1 MFLVVRRKTELCAL
15 VRKFVAVGCLK
26 HSASRRGCHDAPMN
40 RNTTPSES
48 SCTRHASPATPAPEM
63 NTLEFL
69 RLLAKSPYS
78 RTQRDVLRAMLT
90 FADLNT
96 WKLWPSMSTIAR
108 AMGCDRR
115 TVQRT
120 VRVLHEIGI
129 LTTLGATRTGTC
141 IMRIE
146 TGMLREVVEGQL
158 PFSPMPESSTT
169 TTPTTPPASSRPI
182 PPGQNDAQT
191 KQRTSQETTHTT
203 NQPTESLADTPA
215 NKSDVRGRPAT
226 PEAAAVAAA
235 VGKILGSEALLSHP
249 NATPERLAYIAR
261 VAPGKQNPAGFA
273 ASAIR
278 EGYDIVPPTRAE
290 LEAQRHR
297 ERENAN
303 RRYRAMPEDRRRV
316 IWDETRRRYGRVLEQ
331 HNSARYREQLIAR
344 TMRDLGL

>member
-1 MFLVVRRKTELCAL
+1 
-15 VRKFVAVGCLK
+15 
-26 HSASRRGCHDAPMN
+26 
-40 RNTTPSES
+40 
-48 SCTRHASPATPAPEM
+48 M

-69 RLLAKSPYS
+69 RLLAQSPYS
-78 RTQRDVLRAMLT
+78 RTQRDVLRTMLT
-90 FADLNT
+90 FADLST

-158 PFSPMPESSTT
+158 PRSPMPESPTTRTPTTSPTTPATT
-169 TTPTTPPASSRPI
+169 TLATPPASSRPI

-191 KQRTSQETTHTT
+191 NQRTSQGTTHTT
-203 NQPTESLADTPA
+203 NQPKEGLADTPA
-215 NKSDVRGRPAT
+215 NKSDVPGRPAT
-226 PEAAAVAAA
+226 PEAVAVAVA

-303 RRYRAMPEDRRRV
+303 RRFRAMPEDRRRV

>member
-1 MFLVVRRKTELCAL
+1 
-15 VRKFVAVGCLK
+15 
-26 HSASRRGCHDAPMN
+26 
-40 RNTTPSES
+40 
-48 SCTRHASPATPAPEM
+48 M

-69 RLLAKSPYS
+69 RLLAQSPYS
-78 RTQRDVLRAMLT
+78 RTQRDVLRTMLT
-90 FADLNT
+90 FADLST

-158 PFSPMPESSTT
+158 PSSPMPESSTT
-169 TTPTTPPASSRPI
+169 TTPTTSSATPPASSRPI

-191 KQRTSQETTHTT
+191 NQRTNQGTTHTT
-203 NQPTESLADTPA
+203 NQPTESLADKSA
-215 NKSDVRGRPAT
+215 HKSDVPGRPAT

-235 VGKILGSEALLSHP
+235 VARILGSEALLSHP
-249 NATPERLAYIAR
+249 KATPERLAYIAR

-303 RRYRAMPEDRRRV
+303 RRFRAMPEDRRRV

>member
-1 MFLVVRRKTELCAL
+1 
-15 VRKFVAVGCLK
+15 
-26 HSASRRGCHDAPMN
+26 MN

-48 SCTRHASPATPAPEM
+48 SCTRPASPATPAPEM

-69 RLLAKSPYS
+69 RLLAQSPYS
-78 RTQRDVLRAMLT
+78 RTQRDVLRTLLT

-158 PFSPMPESSTT
+158 PSSPMPESSTT
-169 TTPTTPPASSRPI
+169 TPATTTPTTTTTTPTTTSTMAPPVSSRPI

-191 KQRTSQETTHTT
+191 NQRTSQGTTHTT
-203 NQPTESLADTPA
+203 NQPTEGLADTPA
-215 NKSDVRGRPAT
+215 NKSDVPGPAAT

-235 VGKILGSEALLSHP
+235 VARILGSEALLSHP
-249 NATPERLAYIAR
+249 NATPERLAYISR

-303 RRYRAMPEDRRRV
+303 RRFRAMPEDRRRV

-344 TMRDLGL
+344 TMRDLRL

>member
-1 MFLVVRRKTELCAL
+1 
-15 VRKFVAVGCLK
+15 
-26 HSASRRGCHDAPMN
+26 
-40 RNTTPSES
+40 
-48 SCTRHASPATPAPEM
+48 M

-69 RLLAKSPYS
+69 RLLAQSPYS
-78 RTQRDVLRAMLT
+78 RTQRDVLRTLLT

-158 PFSPMPESSTT
+158 PSSPTPESSTT
-169 TTPTTPPASSRPI
+169 TTPTTSPATSPASSRPI

-191 KQRTSQETTHTT
+191 NQRTSQGTTHTT
-203 NQPTESLADTPA
+203 NQPTEGLADTPA
-215 NKSDVRGRPAT
+215 NKSDVPGPAAT

-235 VGKILGSEALLSHP
+235 VARILGSEALLSHP
-249 NATPERLAYIAR
+249 NATPERLAYISR

-303 RRYRAMPEDRRRV
+303 RRFRAMPEDRRRV

-344 TMRDLGL
+344 TMRDLRL